1 MKYQKFLFTI
11 SITLFLSLY
20 NTYTIAKTPVKNVS
34 STNTNGSSY
43 YLKDNPPTALET
55 RVKKE
60 DAILSNPL
68 GIVFYNPNYIMP
80 FYYTWKPDQSVYAG
94 ETPNDQPIDR
104 KDFKA
109 QISFLVPLWHDVAK
123 IHTLDLNFAY
133 TQLFYWQ
140 FYVSSQYFR
149 ETNYEPEVFLSWQP
163 STRLLTKFGIVH
175 QSNGK
180 GGSMERSW
188 NRIYLDLIFSGEHWI
203 FSVKPWILIFKPRSS
218 NIHNPDIADYLGHER
233 FVFAYK
239 FPYSTISLTVRN
251 IERPRRTTFIGD
263 ITFPITK
270 HISGYIQGFSGYGQS
285 LIEYDHRTNAA
296 GIGISLSDWI

>member
-1 MKYQKFLFTI
+1 MKHIKSI
-11 SITLFLSLY
+11 SIVTSALLLSLFSLSGFANW
-20 NTYTIAKTPVKNVS
+20 NTEHSAVQKQHPTPNSKTNV
-34 STNTNGSSY
+34 
-43 YLKDNPPTALET
+43 PPTALEV

-60 DAILSNPL
+60 DAIWSNPL
-68 GIVFYNPNYIMP
+68 GIVFYKPNYIMP
-80 FYYTWKPDQSVYAG
+80 FYYTWKPYQTVYAG
-94 ETPNDQPIDR
+94 QTPDNQSIDR

-109 QISFLVPLWHDVAK
+109 QISFLVPLWHNIAQ
-123 IHTLDLNFAY
+123 INTLDLNFAY
-133 TQLFYWQ
+133 SQLFYWQ

-163 STRLLTKFGIVH
+163 SSRLLTKAGVVH

-188 NRIYLDLIFSGEHWI
+188 NRIYADFVFSGQHWI
-203 FSVKPWILIFKPRSS
+203 MSVKPWILIFKKRSS
-218 NIHNPDIADYLGHER
+218 NVHNPDIADYLGHER
-233 FVFAYK
+233 LLFAYK
-239 FPYSTISLTVRN
+239 FHYSTVSLTVRN
-251 IERPRRTTFIGD
+251 IERPTRTTFIGD

-296 GIGISLSDWI
+296 GIGISLSNWI